1 MSNAEIEIRTGA
13 GGTKRVSVISKTKK
27 HHLQGTL
34 RNHATGTLCT
44 PEEEVQRYEHCLQE
58 MRMYA
63 CSACCGRP
71 SISEHRYL
79 IVYPKKMQMV
89 TKQDKLTEI
98 RKCIKRNK
106 LMPS

>member
-1 MSNAEIEIRTGA
+1 
-13 GGTKRVSVISKTKK
+13 
-27 HHLQGTL
+27 
-34 RNHATGTLCT
+34 
-44 PEEEVQRYEHCLQE
+44 
-58 MRMYA
+58 MR
-63 CSACCGRP
+63 GRC
-71 SISEHRYL
+71 ISEHRYL